1 MEHPSQGEGISA
13 TVTRHPSNGTVSVK
27 GTILGLGPTP
37 QMIHWMAAAPTTRGI
52 GFAGSGQPYPN
63 KEIAYSNTPHVGAIP
78 SADGVFSLTLRDIPA
93 GYYTG
98 LGSVYVPPVIEFKTM
113 NSAGQSFHTYL
124 WITDTA
130 APYRWGSGRP
140 ATMLPAPLTDRTSD
154 RSMYYFGREQLPLFE
169 NQEAQLRAKGYH
181 GDMVQRGWP
190 EATDAEPWDHV
201 SAPA

>member
-1 MEHPSQGEGISA
+1 
-13 TVTRHPSNGTVSVK
+13 
-27 GTILGLGPTP
+27 
-37 QMIHWMAAAPTTRGI
+37 MIHWIAAAPTTRGI

-63 KEIAYSNTPHVGAIP
+63 KEIAYSNTPHIGAIP
-78 SADGVFSLTLRDIPA
+78 SFDGSFELTLKDIPA
-93 GYYTG
+93 GYYAG
-98 LGSVYVPPVIEFKTM
+98 LGSVYVPPVIEFKTV
-113 NSAGQSFHTYL
+113 NAVGQSFHTYL

-130 APYRWGSGRP
+130 APYRWSSGRP

-190 EATDAEPWDHV
+190 EANDKDPWDTV

>member
-130 APYRWGSGRP
+130 AITPVAVAVVFS
-140 ATMLPAPLTDRTSD
+140 LT
-154 RSMYYFGREQLPLFE
+154 
-169 NQEAQLRAKGYH
+169 
-181 GDMVQRGWP
+181 
-190 EATDAEPWDHV
+190 
-201 SAPA
+201 